1 MHRIT
6 AAVMG
11 TITALVLLFSYR
23 TSAPPTTT
31 AATSEDDPGT
41 ASDTTAGS
49 SVTPSATPSATHAS
63 KKKASASPSAAP
75 TTSAGASGTY
85 TGDSVQ
91 TRYGPVQVRV
101 TVQGGT
107 LTDVRAVKYPNS
119 SRHDQQVNSRA
130 IPILNSEALSARSA
144 KIDAVSGAT
153 ITSGAYVQSLQ
164 SALDAVHA

>member
-49 SVTPSATPSATHAS
+49 SVTPSATPSATHGS

-75 TTSAGASGTY
+75 TSAGASGTY

-130 IPILNSEALSARSA
+130 IPILNSEALSAKSA